1 MDYNTIKALLE
12 KYFAG
17 ETTLIEEA
25 QLRSYFQSGEVHQD
39 FQSYRA
45 LFGFF
50 TQEKE
55 QGISPEFEER
65 FVPKRRSMKRNLRIV
80 RVWSAAAAVLLLL
93 LAGWI
98 LYPTEL
104 PDEHIAAKQPID
116 WSQYEP
122 ATKEEAVEVT
132 KGAFLRT
139 SKAMY
144 QSLNQAVTEVES
156 VKKIM
161 QWD

>member
-1 MDYNTIKALLE
+1 MDYNTIKALLD

-17 ETTLIEEA
+17 ESSLAEEA
-25 QLRSYFQSGEVHQD
+25 QLRSYFQRGEVHQD
-39 FQSYRA
+39 FQSYQA

-50 TQEKE
+50 AQEKK
-55 QGISPEFEER
+55 QATSPDFEKR
-65 FVPKRRSMKRNLRIV
+65 FAPKPPARKSKLRVLRI
-80 RVWSAAAAVLLLL
+80 WSAAAAVLLLL
-93 LAGWI
+93 TATWLW
-98 LYPTEL
+98 YPSEEGPIT
-104 PDEHIAAKQPID
+104 QVTPID

-122 ATKEEAVEVT
+122 ATDEEALEVT
-132 KGAFLRT
+132 KGALLRT

-144 QSLNQAVTEVES
+144 QGINQAMTEVES